1 MITVVLTT
9 FNRSDIVGRA
19 VRSALNFAAAVGG
32 KVVLVDDG
40 STDGTA
46 SMIAR
51 EFHDVLKDGT
61 LTYVENETNLGVT
74 AAKNKAFAQAAP
86 GWILFLDS
94 DDELIPQAAG
104 EVQKVLLEH
113 HDEEALVFF
122 RCIDETGAFVG
133 TRFDAPQRLSLRR
146 YCAYS
151 SYGEALIA
159 VNKVVAPG
167 DPFDAD
173 LRGYEGVGCARL
185 IKHHGPALLAT
196 VIARCYN
203 RSRSDRLSS
212 ARNMLKRADYLA
224 RGHLRYLSLCGDEI
238 DWGMRLVLRIKA
250 LLYFSAGMLARVVW
264 SRNA

>member
-1 MITVVLTT
+1 MITVALTT

-19 VRSALNFAAAVGG
+19 VRSALNFAATVGG

-61 LTYVENETNLGVT
+61 LTYVENKTNLGVT
-74 AAKNKAFAQAAP
+74 AAKNMAFAQAAP

-94 DDELIPQAAG
+94 DDELIPQAASA
-104 EVQKVLLEH
+104 VQKVLREH
-113 HDEEALVFF
+113 DKNALIFF
-122 RCIDETGAFVG
+122 RCIDETGTFVG
-133 TRFDAPQRLSLRR
+133 TRFDAPQQLSLRR

-159 VNKVVAPG
+159 VNKAVAPG

-185 IKHHGPALLAT
+185 IKNHGPALLAT

-203 RSRSDRLSS
+203 RSRSDRLSN